1 MRKFCLVFIATVLAV
16 LAGERLMAATPVERP
31 GQLSMEGVL
40 LPQDGRA
47 QPAPVPQSPQES
59 RQPDQVQAVPPAP
72 VIQCGTPISP
82 PRNLP
87 PAGSG
92 PVVYTLSLCFAR
104 QGGTSV
110 IEPQTYLYYAQL
122 RPSRPSENVWTPYNE
137 ATEKTMQDDFRRLW
151 ATNFLDDLSIEV
163 ADYVFPNGVVGKLVT
178 YNMEER
184 QRVKIVEYTGTKNLE
199 QTKIDEKLKESG
211 SQIRLDS
218 FLNPSLIQK
227 VESVIRDM
235 LAEKGY
241 QFAEVTHKTTPLQG
255 GSKLVNLTFT
265 IQDGPKVR
273 IGNVEF
279 VGNKAASSGKLG
291 KQMKSNKAEW
301 FLSFITGR
309 GTYQAAKYEED
320 ADKIIE
326 YYRDRGYI
334 DARVGEPDLKFIEDS
349 KDKKTRYV
357 QLRIPIFEGQRYR
370 VGNFAFDGNKVV
382 KTEALRELFKVKTG
396 DYYSDKV
403 IKKALEKAREIYG
416 SVGYFEFTA
425 YPDLRPRTEEAAKA
439 EGTGASTD
447 AGAGNNG
454 RAAATGGASATT
466 SAARPAAGPGQ
477 GSRRPAPAIVDV
489 TMKLQEGKQYFINR
503 ITFVGNTNT
512 RDNVVRRELRLFEGG
527 VFNTEALKYSI
538 KRLNQLAYFKPL
550 EGGKDVDIQKT
561 PGADNKVDV
570 TLKFEEQNRNQIT
583 FGAGVSQYEG
593 FFGQLAF
600 QTSNFMG
607 RGETFSV
614 MLQAGQYAQNY
625 QVGFSEPFLFDRPIT
640 GGVDLFKRRVVY
652 INQFTQSSTGGN
664 VVFGF
669 PLRDFTRMFLNYS
682 YEHTRVI
689 DVNPIYTDPL
699 VLASNPY
706 LADSLLLG
714 ANGARTISKIVP
726 SVVYNTVDNPI
737 FPSSGRRFTASVD
750 LAGLGGD
757 TNFYKPMLEAV
768 WYIPQTRRLTVGL
781 RAQWQYIA
789 PFTGVS
795 SLPFFERLF
804 LGGEYSVRGYDI
816 RTIGPKA
823 APTVMPPSYNGLYF
837 LPGFVPVEMSLEPT
851 VTNSL
856 LVIGGNKSL
865 LFNAEYQISIMD
877 QVRLIFFY
885 DAGEVL
891 DTGRR
896 FTFKD
901 FKTST
906 GTEVRFFMP
915 VLNVP
920 FRLIFAYNPNR
931 SGVYDNNLQP
941 AKAFSFK
948 FAVGSTF

>member
-1 MRKFCLVFIATVLAV
+1 MRKFCVVLVATFVAV
-16 LAGERLMAATPVERP
+16 LAAERHAAGTPVENIGQPAGSPPPAQEP
-31 GQLSMEGVL
+31 GQVV
-40 LPQDGRA
+40 
-47 QPAPVPQSPQES
+47 APG
-59 RQPDQVQAVPPAP
+59 P
-72 VIQCGTPISP
+72 VIQCGNPISP
-82 PRNLP
+82 PKNLP

-92 PVVYTLSLCFAR
+92 PVVYTLSLCFAK

-122 RPSRPSENVWTPYNE
+122 RPSRPSENVWVPYNE
-137 ATEKTMQDDFRRLW
+137 ATEKTMLDDFRRLW
-151 ATNFLDDLSIEV
+151 ATNFLDDLSIDV
-163 ADYVFPNGVVGKLVT
+163 TDYVFPNGVVGKLVT

-184 QRVKIVEYTGTKNLE
+184 QRVKIVEYVGTKSLE
-199 QTKIDEKLKESG
+199 QTKIDEKLKDENA
-211 SQIRLDS
+211 QIRLDS

-227 VESVIRDM
+227 VESVIRGM
-235 LAEKGY
+235 LAEKGF
-241 QFAEVTHKTTPLQG
+241 QFAEVTHKVTEIPG
-255 GSKLVNLTFT
+255 GPKLVNLTFN
-265 IQDGPKVR
+265 IQDGPKVKIR
-273 IGNVEF
+273 QIEF
-279 VGNKAASSGKLG
+279 IGNKAVSGGTLA

-301 FLSFITGR
+301 FFSFITGR
-309 GTYQAAKYEED
+309 GTYQSAKYEED
-320 ADKIIE
+320 ADKIVE

-334 DARVGEPDLKFIEDS
+334 DVRVGEPDLKFIEDS
-349 KDKKTRYV
+349 TDKRTRYV
-357 QLRIPIFEGQRYR
+357 ELRIPVFEGQRYR
-370 VGNFAFDGNKVV
+370 VGTLAFDGNKVV
-382 KTEALRELFKVKTG
+382 KTEALRELFKLKSG

-416 SVGYFEFTA
+416 SVGYFEFTG
-425 YPDLRPRTEEAAKA
+425 YPDLQPRTEETGA
-439 EGTGASTD
+439 EGGKPGAASPPGGSTGSGGHAGTNDDGSTTSRDEGASGQ
-447 AGAGNNG
+447 APGPSAG
-454 RAAATGGASATT
+454 RAQ
-466 SAARPAAGPGQ
+466 GP
-477 GSRRPAPAIVDV
+477 RRPAPAIVDV

-550 EGGKDVDIQKT
+550 EGGKDVDVQKT
-561 PGADNKVDV
+561 PGADNKVDI

-607 RGETFSV
+607 RGETFSI

-625 QVGFSEPFLFDRPIT
+625 QVGFTEPFLFDRPIT
-640 GGVDLFKRRVVY
+640 GGIEVFKRRYVY
-652 INQFTQSSTGGN
+652 INQFTQASTGGN
-664 VVFGF
+664 IVFGF

-682 YEHTRVI
+682 YEHVKVV
-689 DVNPIYTDPL
+689 DVNTALLTPEI
-699 VLASNPY
+699 LALYPY
-706 LADSLLLG
+706 LAESLLVG
-714 ANGARTISKIVP
+714 VGGARTVSKITP

-737 FPSSGRRFTASVD
+737 FPSTGRRYTLSVD
-750 LAGLGGD
+750 LAGLGGN
-757 TNFYKPMLEAV
+757 TNFYKPMLEGV
-768 WYIPQTRRLTVGL
+768 WYIPQTKRLIIGL
-781 RAQWQYIA
+781 RGQWQYIA
-789 PFTGVS
+789 PFTS
-795 SLPFFERLF
+795 TSTLPLFEQLY

-816 RTIGPKA
+816 RSIGPKFA
-823 APTVMPPSYNGLYF
+823 
-837 LPGFVPVEMSLEPT
+837 
-851 VTNSL
+851 NSL
-856 LVIGGNKSL
+856 LVVGGNKSL
-865 LFNAEYQISIMD
+865 LFNAEYQVSLMD

-891 DTGRR
+891 GPGQH
-896 FTFKD
+896 FNLQD

-931 SGVYDNNLQP
+931 TGVYDNNLQP
-941 AKAFSFK
+941 AKAFTFK

>member
-1 MRKFCLVFIATVLAV
+1 MRKFRVVLVASLLALV
-16 LAGERLMAATPVERP
+16 VAERGAAAGPAEQGGQAPPPAAQQ
-31 GQLSMEGVL
+31 GQG
-40 LPQDGRA
+40 G
-47 QPAPVPQSPQES
+47 
-59 RQPDQVQAVPPAP
+59 QAVAPGP
-72 VIQCGTPISP
+72 VIQCGNPISP
-82 PRNLP
+82 PKNLP

-92 PVVYTLSLCFAR
+92 PVVYTLSLCFAK

-122 RPSRPSENVWTPYNE
+122 RPSRPSENVWIPYND
-137 ATEKTMQDDFRRLW
+137 ATEKTMLDDFRRLW
-151 ATNFLDDLSIEV
+151 ATNFLDDLSIDV

-184 QRVKIVEYTGTKNLE
+184 QRVKIVEYLGTKSLE
-199 QTKIDEKLKESG
+199 QTKIDEKLKEENA
-211 SQIRLDS
+211 QVRLDS

-227 VESVIRDM
+227 VESIIRGM
-235 LAEKGY
+235 LAEKGF
-241 QFAEVTHKTTPLQG
+241 QFAEVTHKISEIPG
-255 GSKLVNLTFT
+255 GPKLVNLTFN
-265 IQDGPKVR
+265 IQDGPKVKIR
-273 IGNVEF
+273 TIEF
-279 VGNKAASSGKLG
+279 IGNKAVSSGTLA
-291 KQMKSNKAEW
+291 KQMKSNKAEY

-320 ADKIIE
+320 ADKIVE

-334 DARVGEPDLKFIEDS
+334 DIRVGEPDLKFIEDS
-349 KDKKTRYV
+349 TDRKTRYV
-357 QLRIPIFEGQRYR
+357 ELRVPVFEGQRYR
-370 VGNFAFDGNKVV
+370 VGTFAFDGNKVV
-382 KTEALRELFKVKTG
+382 KTEALRELFKLKSG

-425 YPDLRPRTEEAAKA
+425 YPDLQPRTEE
-439 EGTGASTD
+439 TGAAGGKPGAAPAPGGAAGGDGRAGTD
-447 AGAGNNG
+447 GDGPAASSGAGG
-454 RAAATGGASATT
+454 SAGQASGP
-466 SAARPAAGPGQ
+466 SAQAQAP
-477 GSRRPAPAIVDV
+477 RRPAPAIVDV

-550 EGGKDVDIQKT
+550 EGGKDVDVQKT
-561 PGADNKVDV
+561 PGADNKVDI

-625 QVGFSEPFLFDRPIT
+625 QIGFTEPFLFDRPIT
-640 GGVDLFKRRVVY
+640 GGIELFKRRLVY

-664 VVFGF
+664 LVFGF

-682 YEHTRVI
+682 YEHVKVL
-689 DVNPIYTDPL
+689 DVNTALISPEI
-699 VLASNPY
+699 LALYPF
-706 LADSLLLG
+706 LAESLLVG
-714 ANGARTISKIVP
+714 SGGARTVSKITP

-737 FPSSGRRFTASVD
+737 FPSSGRRYTASVD
-750 LAGLGGD
+750 LAGLGGN
-757 TNFYKPMLEAV
+757 TNFYKPMLEGV
-768 WYIPQTRRLTVGL
+768 WYIPQTKRFIIGL

-789 PFTGVS
+789 PFTNRAA
-795 SLPFFERLF
+795 LPLFEQLY

-823 APTVMPPSYNGLYF
+823 
-837 LPGFVPVEMSLEPT
+837 PG
-851 VTNSL
+851 SL

-865 LFNAEYQISIMD
+865 LFNAEYQVSIMD

-885 DAGEVL
+885 DAGEAL
-891 DTGRR
+891 AQGQR
-896 FTFKD
+896 FNLQD

-920 FRLIFAYNPNR
+920 FRLIFAFNPNR

-941 AKAFSFK
+941 AKAFTFK

>member
-1 MRKFCLVFIATVLAV
+1 MRKFCVVLVATVFAV
-16 LAGERLMAATPVERP
+16 LAAERHVAAKPVEKA
-31 GQLSMEGVL
+31 G
-40 LPQDGRA
+40 
-47 QPAPVPQSPQES
+47 QPADSPRPAQEPS
-59 RQPDQVQAVPPAP
+59 QAVAPSP
-72 VIQCGTPISP
+72 VIQCGNPISP

-92 PVVYTLSLCFAR
+92 PVVYTLSLCFAK

-122 RPSRPSENVWTPYNE
+122 RPSRPSENVWVPYSE
-137 ATEKTMQDDFRRLW
+137 ATEKTMLDDFRRLW
-151 ATNFLDDLSIEV
+151 ATNFLDDLSIDV
-163 ADYVFPNGVVGKLVT
+163 ADYVFSNGVVGKLVT

-184 QRVKIVEYTGTKNLE
+184 QRVKIVEYVGTKSLE
-199 QTKIDEKLKESG
+199 QTKIDEKLKEASA
-211 SQIRLDS
+211 QIRLDS
-218 FLNPSLIQK
+218 FLNASAIQK
-227 VESVIRDM
+227 VESIIRDM
-235 LAEKGY
+235 LAEKGF
-241 QFAEVTHKTTPLQG
+241 QFAEVTHKISELQG
-255 GSKLVNLTFT
+255 GPKLVNLTFN

-273 IGNVEF
+273 LREIEF
-279 VGNKAASSGKLG
+279 IGNKAVTSGTLA

-309 GTYQAAKYEED
+309 GTYQSAKYEED
-320 ADKIIE
+320 ADKIVE

-334 DARVGEPDLKFIEDS
+334 DVRVGEPDLKFIEDS
-349 KDKKTRYV
+349 TDKKMRYV
-357 QLRIPIFEGQRYR
+357 ELRIPVFEGQRYR
-370 VGNFAFDGNKVV
+370 VGKFEFDGNKVV
-382 KTEALRELFKVKTG
+382 KAEALRALFKLKSG

-425 YPDLRPRTEEAAKA
+425 YPDLQPRTEETAADGGKPGVA
-439 EGTGASTD
+439 APPG
-447 AGAGNNG
+447 AGAGKDGHAGTNG
-454 RAAATGGASATT
+454 DASKTSPDAGPAGGQVPGPSATR
-466 SAARPAAGPGQ
+466 APGP
-477 GSRRPAPAIVDV
+477 RRPAPAIVDV

-607 RGETFSV
+607 RGETFSI

-625 QVGFSEPFLFDRPIT
+625 QVGFTEPFLFDRPIT
-640 GGVDLFKRRVVY
+640 GGVEVFKRRYVY

-664 VVFGF
+664 IVFGF

-682 YEHTRVI
+682 YEHVKVL
-689 DVNPIYTDPL
+689 DVNTALISPEILALYPL
-699 VLASNPY
+699 LAE
-706 LADSLLLG
+706 SLLVG
-714 ANGARTISKIVP
+714 QGGARTISKITP

-737 FPSSGRRFTASVD
+737 FPSSGRRYTASVD
-750 LAGLGGD
+750 LAGLGGN
-757 TNFYKPMLEAV
+757 TNFYKPMLEGV
-768 WYIPQTRRLTVGL
+768 WYIPQTKRFTIGL
-781 RAQWQYIA
+781 RGQWQYIA
-789 PFTGVS
+789 PFTS
-795 SLPFFERLF
+795 RIALPLFEQLF
-804 LGGEYSVRGYDI
+804 LGGEYSVRGFDI

-823 APTVMPPSYNGLYF
+823 PD
-837 LPGFVPVEMSLEPT
+837 
-851 VTNSL
+851 SL

-865 LFNAEYQISIMD
+865 LFNAEYQVSIMD
-877 QVRLIFFY
+877 QLRLIFFY

-891 DTGRR
+891 ASGQH
-896 FTFKD
+896 FNLQD

-920 FRLIFAYNPNR
+920 FRLIFAFNPNR

-941 AKAFSFK
+941 AKSFTFK